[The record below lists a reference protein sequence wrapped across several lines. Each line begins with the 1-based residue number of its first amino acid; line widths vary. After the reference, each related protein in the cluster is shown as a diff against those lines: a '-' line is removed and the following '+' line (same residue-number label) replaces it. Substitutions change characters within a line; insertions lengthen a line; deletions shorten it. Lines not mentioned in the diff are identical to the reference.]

1 MIINGTKNKSPELP
15 TYKLIKAE
23 FLRWVKDNPD
33 KNFNEAVEAKIL
45 KKMHTQRME
54 SAELYEKA
62 GRNSLAENEKFEAI
76 SEYINDMVSNRKKYK
91 YNYFGLWFA
100 AFNLCLKFN
109 NRYYCSEFVRDV
121 LKKIEIEGSD
131 KMEDI
136 VQPIHFLDI
145 PNTTEYYCGKLSKFA
160 DKNYVYT
167 YK

>member
-62 GRNSLAENEKFEAI
+62 GRNSLAENEKFEDSVIEQFLPKEPSEEERTKETTSIIENEFKGNVTMKDMKRILSLVQIKYPGASGKII
-76 SEYINDMVSNRKKYK
+76 SNIVK
-91 YNYFGLWFA
+91 YN
-100 AFNLCLKFN
+100 
-109 NRYYCSEFVRDV
+109 VV
-121 LKKIEIEGSD
+121 LLYHI
-131 KMEDI
+131 
-136 VQPIHFLDI
+136 
-145 PNTTEYYCGKLSKFA
+145 
-160 DKNYVYT
+160 
-167 YK
+167 

>member
-62 GRNSLAENEKFEAI
+62 GRNSLAENEKFEASVI
-76 SEYINDMVSNRKKYK
+76 EQFLPKEPSEEEITKETARIIEDEFKGNVTMKDMRKILTLVQKKYLGASGKIVSN
-91 YNYFGLWFA
+91 
-100 AFNLCLKFN
+100 
-109 NRYYCSEFVRDV
+109 
-121 LKKIEIEGSD
+121 
-131 KMEDI
+131 I
-136 VQPIHFLDI
+136 VKSY
-145 PNTTEYYCGKLSKFA
+145 ESK
-160 DKNYVYT
+160 
-167 YK
+167 

>member
-62 GRNSLAENEKFEAI
+62 GRNSLAENEKFEASVIEQFLPKEPSEEEITKETTSIIENEFKGNATIKDMKRILSLVQIKYPGASGKII
-76 SEYINDMVSNRKKYK
+76 SNIVKSYIN
-91 YNYFGLWFA
+91 A
-100 AFNLCLKFN
+100 
-109 NRYYCSEFVRDV
+109 
-121 LKKIEIEGSD
+121 
-131 KMEDI
+131 
-136 VQPIHFLDI
+136 
-145 PNTTEYYCGKLSKFA
+145 SK
-160 DKNYVYT
+160 
-167 YK
+167 

>member
-62 GRNSLAENEKFEAI
+62 GRNSLAENEKFEASVIEQFLPKEPSEEEITKETTSIIENEFKGNVTMKDMKRILSLVQAKYPGASGKII
-76 SEYINDMVSNRKKYK
+76 SNIVKSYINAPK
-91 YNYFGLWFA
+91 
-100 AFNLCLKFN
+100 
-109 NRYYCSEFVRDV
+109 
-121 LKKIEIEGSD
+121 
-131 KMEDI
+131 
-136 VQPIHFLDI
+136 
-145 PNTTEYYCGKLSKFA
+145 
-160 DKNYVYT
+160 
-167 YK
+167 

>member
-62 GRNSLAENEKFEAI
+62 GRNSLAENEKFEASVI
-76 SEYINDMVSNRKKYK
+76 EQFLPKEPSEEEITKETTSIIEDEFKGSVTMKDMKRILSLVQIKYHGASGKIVSN
-91 YNYFGLWFA
+91 
-100 AFNLCLKFN
+100 
-109 NRYYCSEFVRDV
+109 
-121 LKKIEIEGSD
+121 
-131 KMEDI
+131 I
-136 VQPIHFLDI
+136 VKSY
-145 PNTTEYYCGKLSKFA
+145 ESK
-160 DKNYVYT
+160 
-167 YK
+167 

>member
-62 GRNSLAENEKFEAI
+62 GRNSLAENEKFEASVIEQFLPKEPSEEEITKETTSIIENEFKGNATMKDMKRILSLVQIKYPGASGKII
-76 SEYINDMVSNRKKYK
+76 SNIVKSYIN
-91 YNYFGLWFA
+91 A
-100 AFNLCLKFN
+100 
-109 NRYYCSEFVRDV
+109 
-121 LKKIEIEGSD
+121 
-131 KMEDI
+131 
-136 VQPIHFLDI
+136 
-145 PNTTEYYCGKLSKFA
+145 SK
-160 DKNYVYT
+160 
-167 YK
+167 

>member
-62 GRNSLAENEKFEAI
+62 GRDSLAENEKFEASVIEQFLPKEPSEEEITKETTSIIENEFKGNVTMKDMKRILSLVQIKYPGASGKII
-76 SEYINDMVSNRKKYK
+76 SNIVKSYIN
-91 YNYFGLWFA
+91 A
-100 AFNLCLKFN
+100 
-109 NRYYCSEFVRDV
+109 
-121 LKKIEIEGSD
+121 
-131 KMEDI
+131 
-136 VQPIHFLDI
+136 
-145 PNTTEYYCGKLSKFA
+145 SK
-160 DKNYVYT
+160 
-167 YK
+167 